1 MKIFEVEFV
10 YDNYD
15 KREAA
20 DVGSRKNPFRVR
32 IPFPIKES
40 YHPTYWSVNHRK
52 IEREFENKYNPHTHA
67 TAITIAIINDIF
79 FLLVVLLI
87 FFSFYFF
94 RLSISPFMKLIGFS
108 NL

>member
-10 YDNYD
+10 YDDYD
-15 KREAA
+15 KRKAA

-52 IEREFENKYNPHTHA
+52 IEIEFENKYNPTINGS
-67 TAITIAIINDIF
+67 TYERKYTICAIRRVA
-79 FLLVVLLI
+79 
-87 FFSFYFF
+87 
-94 RLSISPFMKLIGFS
+94 
-108 NL
+108 

>member
-10 YDNYD
+10 YDNWD

-40 YHPTYWSVNHRK
+40 YHRVYWSINHSIIKK
-52 IEREFENKYNPHTHA
+52 IFQKKYNPRIKPDSYERKYWVR
-67 TAITIAIINDIF
+67 AIRR
-79 FLLVVLLI
+79 V
-87 FFSFYFF
+87 
-94 RLSISPFMKLIGFS
+94 K
-108 NL
+108 

>member
-10 YDNYD
+10 YDDYD
-15 KREAA
+15 KRESA

-52 IEREFENKYNPHTHA
+52 IEKEFENKYNPTINGS
-67 TAITIAIINDIF
+67 TYERRYWVQAIRR
-79 FLLVVLLI
+79 V
-87 FFSFYFF
+87 
-94 RLSISPFMKLIGFS
+94 K
-108 NL
+108 